1 MTLADK
7 IIKLRKQH
15 GWSQEELADKMDVSR
30 QAVSK
35 WECAQTIPDIEKVL
49 QLSQLFNVSTD
60 YLLKD
65 TMPYDEQIQA
75 TQITSQQTNNDDKDI
90 QNQKNEYQKVVST
103 NPKRKELYW
112 LILILLYLAISF
124 LSHAWSITWLLFPIV
139 YILFSI
145 FSSNE

>member
-15 GWSQEELADKMDVSR
+15 GWSQEDLADKMDVSR

-35 WECAQTIPDIEKVL
+35 WECAQTIPDIEKIL

-75 TQITSQQTNNDDKDI
+75 TQITSQQTSNDDEGI
-90 QNQKNEYQKVVST
+90 QKLKSEYQKVVSP
-103 NPKRKELYW
+103 NPKRKKLYW

-124 LSHAWSITWLLFPIV
+124 LSHAWSITWLLFPIA

-145 FSSNE
+145 FYPNE

>member
-1 MTLADK
+1 MSLADK

-15 GWSQEELADKMDVSR
+15 GWSQEDLADKMDVSR

-35 WECAQTIPDIEKVL
+35 WECAQTIPDIEKIL

-75 TQITSQQTNNDDKDI
+75 TQITSQQTSNDDEGI
-90 QNQKNEYQKVVST
+90 QKPKSEYQKVVST

-124 LSHAWSITWLLFPIV
+124 LSHAWSITWLLFPIAH
-139 YILFSI
+139 ILFSI
-145 FSSNE
+145 FYPNE

>member
-15 GWSQEELADKMDVSR
+15 GWSQEDLADKMDVSR

-35 WECAQTIPDIEKVL
+35 WECAQTIPDIEKIL

-75 TQITSQQTNNDDKDI
+75 TQITSQQTSNDEGI
-90 QNQKNEYQKVVST
+90 QKPKNEYQKVVST
-103 NPKRKELYW
+103 NPKRKKLYW

-124 LSHAWSITWLLFPIV
+124 LSHAWSITWLLFPIA

-145 FSSNE
+145 FYPNE

>member
-65 TMPYDEQIQA
+65 TMPYEEQIQA

-90 QNQKNEYQKVVST
+90 QKSKNEYQKVVST

-124 LSHAWSITWLLFPIV
+124 LSHAWSITWLLFPIA

-145 FSSNE
+145 FSPNE

>member
-35 WECAQTIPDIEKVL
+35 WECAQTIPDIEKIL

-65 TMPYDEQIQA
+65 TIPYDEQIQA
-75 TQITSQQTNNDDKDI
+75 TQITSQQTSNDEGI
-90 QNQKNEYQKVVST
+90 QKQKNEYQKVVST

-124 LSHAWSITWLLFPIV
+124 LSHAWAITWLLFPIAS
-139 YILFSI
+139 ILFSI